1 MKLFLKTIFVMA
13 VMALLVLMGLNNR
26 SKVSFELPPVLRKEI
41 SQPAA
46 LMYFGFFAVGLL
58 TGMVLRGSGGK
69 GGGSS
74 GEGSTKPAKSKL
86 VK

>member
-13 VMALLVLMGLNNR
+13 VLALLVLMGLNNR
-26 SKVSFELPPVLRKEI
+26 SSVTFALPPVLPKAV

-46 LMYFGFFAVGLL
+46 LMYFAFFAVGFI
-58 TGMVLRGSGGK
+58 TATVMRGSGGGK
-69 GGGSS
+69 SGSNGG
-74 GEGSTKPAKSKL
+74 GSTKPSKPKL